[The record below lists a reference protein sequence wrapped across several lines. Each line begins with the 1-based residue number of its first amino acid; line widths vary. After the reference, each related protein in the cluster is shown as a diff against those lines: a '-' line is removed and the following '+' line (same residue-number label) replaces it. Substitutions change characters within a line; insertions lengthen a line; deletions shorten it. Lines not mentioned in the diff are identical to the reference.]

1 MSTKRDVFELE
12 VVKLLLQVAWADND
26 VAPEEAEALMQR
38 AREISLSEAHIQELA
53 TYLRGEAPLPLPN
66 LGLLRTRRA
75 EVLKHVKRMLE
86 ADLQVRDEESE
97 ILEQISTLLGGQ

>member
-1 MSTKRDVFELE
+1 
-12 VVKLLLQVAWADND
+12 
-26 VAPEEAEALMQR
+26 
-38 AREISLSEAHIQELA
+38 
-53 TYLRGEAPLPLPN
+53 LPLPN

>member
-53 TYLRGEAPLPLPN
+53 T
-66 LGLLRTRRA
+66 
-75 EVLKHVKRMLE
+75 
-86 ADLQVRDEESE
+86 
-97 ILEQISTLLGGQ
+97 